1 MSWKGVRFSDW
12 VVPCAIEPAPRRRV
26 EEAGIWSRGP
36 PRSRRPGAPSAH
48 LALGAPRQLVL
59 AYLALLADV
68 RRRPG
73 DDALHHLEQHDGLR
87 LVDLEVEHR
96 VRLDE
101 NQRET
106 RIVGPAVAVTAL
118 VAEPGAPVGLVQLAN
133 QLAIARD
140 GRRTRHRDPL
150 ARPILV
156 VREVH

>member
-12 VVPCAIEPAPRRRV
+12 VVPCAIEPAPRRRA
-26 EEAGIWSRGP
+26 EEAGIWSRGR

-59 AYLALLADV
+59 AYLALLADA

-96 VRLDE
+96 VRVDVIPGYL
-101 NQRET
+101 RV
-106 RIVGPAVAVTAL
+106 VGAAVAVGVFVARPRLAVVL
-118 VAEPGAPVGLVQLAN
+118 VELAN
-133 QLAIARD
+133 RVAVVGVGCRA
-140 GRRTRHRDPL
+140 RHRDPL

-156 VREVH
+156 